1 MINIA
6 EISPYTIAIL
16 AVVFILNIWMNVL
29 ILRKSGYSLWWLLAT
44 FIPIVNIIII
54 WVFAFSDW
62 PNLRKKQYD

>member
-6 EISPYTIAIL
+6 DISPYTVAIFIA
-16 AVVFILNIWMNVL
+16 VFILNIWMNVL

-62 PNLRKKQYD
+62 PNLRKRQYD